1 MAWRLVHRT
10 THAQRD
16 HSRILGLGHG
26 FVVVL
31 VSCGTRMVVVLVIII
46 IIMVVMAK
54 RCQVIVAV
62 VVVVTVTAQGDTV
75 RSRGDKRG
83 LFTKGMVTLE

>member
-1 MAWRLVHRT
+1 M
-10 THAQRD
+10 
-16 HSRILGLGHG
+16 GHG

-62 VVVVTVTAQGDTV
+62 VVVVTAAQGDTV